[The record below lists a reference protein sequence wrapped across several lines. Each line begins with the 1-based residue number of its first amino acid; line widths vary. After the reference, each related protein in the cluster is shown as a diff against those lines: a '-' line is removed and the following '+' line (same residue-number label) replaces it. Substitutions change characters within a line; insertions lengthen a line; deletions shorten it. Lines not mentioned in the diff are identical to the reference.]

1 MNGRSDKSGVVI
13 AIGLCLL
20 LLLVIGGAGTYF
32 VARQRTALAMQLDQ
46 ARMSQELAEMEAYR
60 ARAQAEAA
68 AASRVT
74 TNDRESAAGQAD
86 SIRSAI
92 EAVLR
97 AQEDAW
103 NRSDVSTFMDHYWQ
117 SESLTFS
124 SGGKITRGWEETLNR
139 YRTRYPTP
147 EKMGRLSF
155 SGLEITPL
163 GDSAALVLGQW
174 NLERE
179 SEPVSGNFSLV
190 LRKFDDRW
198 LIVHDHTSQ
207 TTD

>member
-1 MNGRSDKSGVVI
+1 MNDRSDKSGVVI

-20 LLLVIGGAGTYF
+20 LLLVIGGAGAYF
-32 VARQRTALAMQLDQ
+32 VARQRMALAMQLDQ
-46 ARMSQELAEMEAYR
+46 ARMSQAQAQMEADR

-74 TNDRESAAGQAD
+74 TNDQESAAGQDD

-103 NRSDVSTFMDHYWQ
+103 NQGDVSTFMNHYWQ

-147 EKMGRLSF
+147 EKMGRLAF

-207 TTD
+207 ATD